1 MICTK
6 LFSPGKIGS
15 MDLKNRVI
23 LPAMGSEM
31 TINGGEPSDKLIDY
45 HVARVKGGCGLN
57 IVEIAAIHPST
68 KNPMDLGIYDDSF
81 IPGLKR
87 LADAIR
93 EAGGKSTIQI
103 WHGGR
108 VVRNPIDGYDIVAPS
123 AIKSP
128 YSAKAP
134 RELTIDEIYELIE
147 AYGDACLRAKRA
159 GFDSVELHGAHG
171 YLLAEFMS
179 KTCNK
184 RTDEFGGSF
193 ENRIKFPLMVIENVR
208 KKVGEDFPIIYRISG
223 SEFCEDGI
231 TVEDVIEFAKLAEKA
246 GIDALHVSAGTT
258 ATLEYVVPPI
268 DFKQG
273 FNVENAYKIKQHI
286 NIPVITVGRIND
298 PIFAEKILDD
308 EKADFV
314 GIGRA
319 QLADAEF
326 CNKAKENRFDEI
338 IKCIGCNQGCFD
350 MYLVPNQDI
359 SCMRNPSCSRER
371 EYKIK
376 SCETPKKVLV
386 IGGGPGGVEAAKV
399 AKLRGHD
406 VTLCE
411 KTNSIGGQFKI
422 AGLAPRKEEF
432 ALAADNMEATL
443 KKVGVKV
450 LKLTEVNKD
459 FIKEFAPD
467 EIVLATGANQ
477 FVPPIKGVEG
487 DNVVLAWDVLKG
499 ESTVGKNVVII
510 GGGLVGLEVAET
522 LAEENK
528 NVTVI
533 EMLDRVGNGIGWL
546 RGICVHKN
554 IYKLGIKT
562 LTSTKCLEIN
572 EDSVLVEKDGESSLI
587 EGIDSVVIA
596 IGSRANNSLEEFIK
610 STNIPYH
617 VIGDAVKPRRAL
629 DAIWEAASVARE
641 I

>member
-6 LFSPGKIGS
+6 LFTPGKIGN
-15 MDLKNRVI
+15 MELKNRII

-68 KNPMDLGIYDDSF
+68 KNPMDLGIYNDSF

-87 LADAIR
+87 IADAIR
-93 EAGGKSTIQI
+93 EAGGKSAIQV

-108 VVRNPIDGYDIVAPS
+108 VVRKPVEGYDVVAPS
-123 AIKSP
+123 PIKSP
-128 YSAKAP
+128 YSSNQP

-147 AYGDACLRAKRA
+147 AYGDACLRAKKA

-223 SEFCEDGI
+223 SEFCEEGL

-258 ATLEYVVPPI
+258 QTLEYVVPPI

-273 FNVENAYKIKQHI
+273 FNVENANKIKKHI
-286 NIPVITVGRIND
+286 NIPVIAVGRIND
-298 PIFAEKILDD
+298 PILAEKILDD
-308 EKADFV
+308 NKADFV
-314 GIGRA
+314 AIGRA
-319 QLADAEF
+319 QLADPEF
-326 CNKAKENRFDEI
+326 SNKARENRFDEI
-338 IKCIGCNQGCFD
+338 VRCIGCNQGCFD

-359 SCMRNPSCSRER
+359 SCLRNPACSRER
-371 EYKIK
+371 EYEIVPCKN
-376 SCETPKKVLV
+376 PKKVLV
-386 IGGGPGGVEAAKV
+386 IGGGPGGVETSKIL
-399 AKLRGHD
+399 KLRGHD

-411 KTNSIGGQFKI
+411 KTNSLGGQLKT

-432 ALAADNMEATL
+432 ALAADNMEVNL
-443 KKVGVKV
+443 RKIGVKI
-450 LKLTEVNKD
+450 LKLTEVDEK
-459 FIKEFAPD
+459 FIKEFNPD
-467 EIVLATGANQ
+467 EVVIATGSTQ
-477 FVPPIKGVEG
+477 LIPSIPGI
-487 DNVVLAWDVLKG
+487 DNKNVKFAWDVLKG
-499 ESTVGKNVVII
+499 ESSVGKNVVVI

-528 NVTVI
+528 NVTVV
-533 EMLDRVGNGIGWL
+533 EMMEKVGNGIGWL
-546 RGICVHKN
+546 RGICVNKN
-554 IYKLGIKT
+554 IYKLGINT
-562 LTSTKCLEIN
+562 LTNTKCLEIKEN
-572 EDSVLVEKDGESSLI
+572 SVIVENDGELK
-587 EGIDSVVIA
+587 ELENIDSVVIA
-596 IGSRANNSLEEFIK
+596 IGSKSNSSLADIIK
-610 STNIPYH
+610 EMGKPYH

-629 DAIWEAASVARE
+629 DAIWEGAEIARK

>member
-6 LFSPGKIGS
+6 LFTPGKIGN
-15 MDLKNRVI
+15 MELKNRII

-68 KNPMDLGIYDDSF
+68 KNPMDLGIYNDSF

-87 LADAIR
+87 IADAIR
-93 EAGGKSTIQI
+93 EAGGKSAIQV

-108 VVRNPIDGYDIVAPS
+108 VVRKPVEGYDVVAPS
-123 AIKSP
+123 PIKSP
-128 YSAKAP
+128 YSSNQP

-147 AYGDACLRAKRA
+147 AYGDACLRAKKA

-223 SEFCEDGI
+223 SEFCEEGL

-258 ATLEYVVPPI
+258 QTLEYVVPPI

-273 FNVENAYKIKQHI
+273 FNVENANKIKKHI
-286 NIPVITVGRIND
+286 NIPVIAVGRIND
-298 PIFAEKILDD
+298 PILAEKILDD
-308 EKADFV
+308 NKADFV
-314 GIGRA
+314 AIGRA
-319 QLADAEF
+319 QLADPEF
-326 CNKAKENRFDEI
+326 SNKARENRFDEI
-338 IKCIGCNQGCFD
+338 VRCIGCNQGCFD

-359 SCMRNPSCSRER
+359 SCLRNPACSRER
-371 EYKIK
+371 EYEIVPCKN
-376 SCETPKKVLV
+376 PKKVLV
-386 IGGGPGGVEAAKV
+386 IGGGPGGVETSKIL
-399 AKLRGHD
+399 KLRGHN

-411 KTNSIGGQFKI
+411 KTNSLGGQLKT

-432 ALAADNMEATL
+432 ALAADNMEVNL
-443 KKVGVKV
+443 RKIGVKI
-450 LKLTEVNKD
+450 LKLTEVDEK
-459 FIKEFAPD
+459 FIKEFNPD
-467 EIVLATGANQ
+467 EVVIATGATQ
-477 FVPPIKGVEG
+477 LIPPIPGI
-487 DNVVLAWDVLKG
+487 DNKNVKFAWDVLKG
-499 ESTVGKNVVII
+499 ESSVGKNVVVI

-528 NVTVI
+528 NVTVV
-533 EMLDRVGNGIGWL
+533 EMMERVGNGIGWL
-546 RGICVHKN
+546 RGICVNKN
-554 IYKLGIKT
+554 ICKLGINT
-562 LTSTKCLEIN
+562 LTNTKCLEIKEN
-572 EDSVLVEKDGESSLI
+572 SVIVENDGELK
-587 EGIDSVVIA
+587 ELENIDSVVIA
-596 IGSRANNSLEEFIK
+596 IGSKSNSSLADIIK
-610 STNIPYH
+610 EMGKPYH

-629 DAIWEAASVARE
+629 DAIWEGAEIARK